1 MNQLNN
7 TNIESLESIDNSS
20 KKRKYEQ
27 TDESNNI
34 LDGKIVLYN
43 PHTSKIS
50 KRHDYLINRR
60 SKSKKNNNQE
70 NKDINNVLSEII
82 NKTNLS

>member
-7 TNIESLESIDNSS
+7 TNIESLEYIDNSS

-34 LDGKIVLYN
+34 LDGKIVPYN
-43 PHTSKIS
+43 PHTSKIP
-50 KRHDYLINRR
+50 KRHDYLINKR

-82 NKTNLS
+82 NKTKLS